1 MPVSGGFAT
10 TTVTLV
16 DGETVMIRRLNPDD
30 YDEVVALAIGLSE
43 EERYLRFFTGHP
55 TYIGDWALSLTA
67 PAEGVVALG
76 VFESGELIGVANYSE
91 LSQPGYAEIAVV
103 VAHEQHERGVG
114 TALLRALGDI
124 ARSAGQ
130 HRFVADVLFEN
141 YAMRRVIRDARW
153 PTTQHRDGSVVSL
166 EVNLDEIDDG
176 ATS

>member
-1 MPVSGGFAT
+1 MPVSGDFAT
-10 TTVTLV
+10 TATLV
-16 DGETVMIRRLNPDD
+16 DGESVTIRRLNPDD
-30 YDEVVALAIGLSE
+30 YDAVVALAIGLSE

-114 TALLRALGDI
+114 TALLRALGRHCTERRPASFCRRRTVRKLRHAPGDQRCGM
-124 ARSAGQ
+124 AHHSA
-130 HRFVADVLFEN
+130 
-141 YAMRRVIRDARW
+141 
-153 PTTQHRDGSVVSL
+153 P
-166 EVNLDEIDDG
+166 
-176 ATS
+176 